1 MEFNNTNVLTD
12 RPTTQLMLAENRVEE
27 QEIKAVAQKPYMEA
41 PETVTPEDIKLM
53 YAGGMVDDL
62 LKQRVRSS
70 NKLYGFQKAYGHVH
84 PYTMEELE
92 KQKEEFLE
100 GFSKAKTRLTRI
112 ASNHPLAQRLCGI
125 KGFTAYQLALV
136 MTKVKDISRF
146 DTPSKL
152 VIYAGCGSKYGMFV
166 CKRNLNA
173 IRKIHAE
180 QYTGDPD
187 AYRPFGYNTALQQ
200 RLYIITDSLIRAKG
214 WFYEFY
220 QRQRER
226 IEEKAINED
235 RVFVATAEDAK
246 GTKMKAG
253 EFYMKGRNTQSL
265 KAWSN
270 SGARWRVARTLLH
283 LIYKEWRDYK
293 GLECRNPYPIE
304 YLGHSQ
310 LITLDDVLARDEK
323 K

>member
-53 YAGGMVDDL
+53 YAGDMVDDL

-100 GFSKAKTRLTRI
+100 GFSKAKTRLT
-112 ASNHPLAQRLCGI
+112 
-125 KGFTAYQLALV
+125 
-136 MTKVKDISRF
+136 
-146 DTPSKL
+146 
-152 VIYAGCGSKYGMFV
+152 
-166 CKRNLNA
+166 LNA

-220 QRQRER
+220 QRQRVR

-253 EFYMKGRNTQSL
+253 EFYMKARNTQSL